1 MYYRLAA
8 ALSALVVAMPAAADM
23 TVIHAG
29 ALIADAA
36 ESPRGP
42 STIIVEDGR
51 IVSITDGLQPA
62 PAGAELVDLGGLT
75 VMPGLIDAH
84 VHLTGDHDTPFT
96 AEFLDT
102 DEYGVT
108 VGLKNARKTLDAGV
122 TTVRDLGS
130 GPQTMF
136 AIRRAISEGIAE
148 GPRIVA
154 SGPAISIIGGHGDIS
169 RGRPEIVAAL
179 SGYNT
184 CTGADQCAA
193 KVREFSRAGADLI
206 KITATGGVLSQQ
218 GRGLEAHFT
227 TAEMQAIT
235 STARTLGLKVAAH
248 AHGARGIE
256 SAVNAGVRSIEHGTF
271 IDAAGV
277 RAMKENDTWF
287 VATLMAYRGIEE
299 QLGTGIYTPV
309 VETKIRQ
316 TLEYVGKG
324 LKAANDAGVPVAFG
338 TDAGVFA
345 HGRNNEE
352 AAMMVEKAGMTP
364 RAVLVAATSGAA
376 KLLGVDGETGT
387 LAAGKAADLIAVEGN
402 PLDDIRAVERIR
414 YVMANGREH
423 ILADGE

>member
-1 MYYRLAA
+1 MFRIAAFAACLLAA
-8 ALSALVVAMPAAADM
+8 PAAAET

-29 ALIADAA
+29 ALIDDASQPA
-36 ESPRGP
+36 RGP
-42 STIIVEDGR
+42 STITVVDGR
-51 IVSITDGLQPA
+51 ITAIADGLQAA
-62 PAGAELVDLGGLT
+62 PAGAELVDLGNLT

-84 VHLTGDHDTPFT
+84 VHLTGDHDTPYT
-96 AEFLDT
+96 AQFLDT
-102 DEYGVT
+102 DEYGVAI
-108 VGLKNARKTLDAGV
+108 GLKNARKTLDAGV

-136 AIRRAISEGIAE
+136 AIRRAIAEGVAE
-148 GPRIVA
+148 GPRIIA

-169 RGRPEIVAAL
+169 RGRPEIVAAM
-179 SGYNT
+179 SGYNI
-184 CTGADQCAA
+184 CTGAEQCAA

-227 TAEMQAIT
+227 EAEMQAIT

-256 SAVNAGVRSIEHGTF
+256 SAVTSGVRSIEHGTF
-271 IDAAGV
+271 VDNAGI
-277 RAMKENDTWF
+277 RAMKANGTYM

-309 VETKIRQ
+309 VEGKIRQ
-316 TLEYVGKG
+316 TLEFVGKG
-324 LKAANDAGVPVAFG
+324 LKAANDAGVPIAFG

-352 AAMMVEKAGMTP
+352 AAMMVEKGGMSP

-376 KLLGVDGETGT
+376 RLLGVDAETGT
-387 LAAGKAADLIAVEGN
+387 LSVGKAADLIAVEGD
-402 PLDDIRAVERIR
+402 PFQDIRAVERIR

-423 ILADGE
+423 SLGE